1 MAVYQKTTPREDTV
15 TKRPLT
21 QDDIRFL
28 TALQHEMNTQ
38 DTMCNADPRFWVIKG
53 VRWNP
58 CEDSDAADVTIL
70 NGPGSE
76 TVASTTE
83 EAVQFL
89 FSDDIAEC
97 LAGTNYSIEN
107 AVPDP
112 AAKDT
117 AAVIVTVKQT
127 PHDIKRVFNIKSVKD
142 VYEVLCFCRLYDY
155 TLAYETMD
163 PHIYPDTLFLTHKA
177 CEDHLR
183 QYHYN
188 YDEKAHAYAM
198 TAIRSPEVEALWK
211 LIQQVDFA
219 ALLPSEK
226 QSGTTQQVCDDIMR
240 ILKTERGIID
250 GLKPGPGENKTAGDT
265 RALHFSLEHHTIR
278 RLIADYFREKGC
290 VVDGA

>member
-1 MAVYQKTTPREDTV
+1 MAVYQKTMPREDTV

-21 QDDIRFL
+21 QDDVQFL

-58 CEDSDAADVTIL
+58 CEDPDAADITIL
-70 NGPGSE
+70 NGPGPE
-76 TVASTTE
+76 AIASTPE
-83 EAVQFL
+83 EAMQFL
-89 FSDDIAEC
+89 LSDSIAKR
-97 LAGTNYSIEN
+97 LAGTDYSIEN
-107 AVPDP
+107 AGS
-112 AAKDT
+112 DT
-117 AAVIVTVKQT
+117 ASKNAPAVVVTVKQT

-142 VYEVLCFCRLYDY
+142 AYEALCFCRLYDY
-155 TLAYETMD
+155 TLTYEAME
-163 PHIYPDTLFLTHKA
+163 PHIYADTLFLTHRA

-183 QYHYN
+183 RYHYN

-198 TAIRSPEVEALWK
+198 TAIRSPEVETLWK
-211 LIQQVDFA
+211 LIQQVDFK
-219 ALLPSEK
+219 ALIPSEK
-226 QSGTTQQVCDDIMR
+226 QDSAEQRVCDDVMR

-250 GLKPGPGENKTAGDT
+250 GMQPDPGEDKTSGNM

-290 VVDGA
+290 VVNGT